1 MTGRGVGRV
10 GLGRAELPRRWPASA
25 SLAPFLWLLSA
36 CDLGLVTL
44 AEPEDHLLAEIYLEV
59 REGGAPARASAFI
72 HRTLGA
78 SRSDALPETSVTLTA
93 GGQSVRLTETSGA
106 SSCLDSL
113 ALGEVSG
120 RCFHEP
126 RLPPEFAMPGTV
138 VEARVEAGGFGTLTG
153 VTNLPGE
160 FVLLAPE
167 AGLDSL
173 ALGEVSGRCFHE
185 PRLPPEFA
193 MPGTVVEAR
202 VEAGGFGT
210 LTGVT
215 NLPGEFV
222 LLAPEAGTGSCI
234 LGADET
240 LEIRWTRAE
249 GAWAYVGESL
259 ISGLPGVLASRGS
272 EATLDEDPLRLLG
285 LSISAA
291 DTTMAF
297 PGEFGLF
304 DRFDLEREV
313 AVLLQ
318 EGLPENTSAEV
329 SIAAVDRNYVNWVR
343 GGNFSPSGTVRV
355 PSLRGERGSG
365 VFASYISRGFR
376 VLTVEAEGV
385 AAC

>member
-1 MTGRGVGRV
+1 MR
-10 GLGRAELPRRWPASA
+10 
-25 SLAPFLWLLSA
+25 
-36 CDLGLVTL
+36 L
-44 AEPEDHLLAEIYLEV
+44 AE
-59 REGGAPARASAFI
+59 
-72 HRTLGA
+72 
-78 SRSDALPETSVTLTA
+78 TA
-93 GGQSVRLTETSGA
+93 GA

-126 RLPPEFAMPGTV
+126 RLPPEFATSGTV

-153 VTNLPGE
+153 AT
-160 FVLLAPE
+160 
-167 AGLDSL
+167 S
-173 ALGEVSGRCFHE
+173 
-185 PRLPPEFA
+185 
-193 MPGTVVEAR
+193 
-202 VEAGGFGT
+202 
-210 LTGVT
+210 
-215 NLPGEFV
+215 LPGEFV
-222 LLAPEAGTGSCI
+222 LLAPEAGTESCI

-304 DRFDLEREV
+304 DRFGLEREV

-318 EGLPENTSAEV
+318 EGLPESTSAEV

-343 GGNFSPSGTVRV
+343 GGSFNSSGTVRV

-365 VFASYISRGFR
+365 VFASYVSKGFR

-385 AAC
+385 AVC